1 MAKTATKTKSVK
13 KVSTAKGK
21 GKVTKKATTKKA
33 VTKKA
38 VKKVTKKAVA
48 KKPTVK
54 KTKVVTDPYA
64 FKNPSKTNPYPY
76 FRYANV
82 SVSDVSNEKYPELVM
97 ITAGPAKYAD
107 LVGRKYINKE
117 FAVKAIL
124 AYQAEGLIAGG
135 KKAVKKE
142 LLGLGI
148 GVATDYTDVDLSN
161 TTHEQMIALQDKVRD
176 EYEA

>member
-38 VKKVTKKAVA
+38 VKKVTKKPA
-48 KKPTVK
+48 VK

-76 FRYANV
+76 FRYGNV

-107 LVGRKYINKE
+107 LIGKRYINKE
-117 FAVKAIL
+117 FAIKAIN
-124 AYQAEGLIAGG
+124 AEQAETLIG
-135 KKAVKKE
+135 KGAKSVVKE
-142 LLGLGI
+142 LISI
-148 GVATDYTDVDLSN
+148 GMMSDADTVEYVSASPSGDLEVTD
-161 TTHEQMIALQDKVRD
+161 
-176 EYEA
+176 